1 MHGVGALFLVTWLFV
16 VGSFKME
23 GMGNFSTWKG
33 SVSAAYTW
41 KGFRELFDLEGVG
54 VGSLHLEGVS
64 WKTRDFFDRYLR
76 NVRNVSAI
84 GTVHRQV
91 SANLLR
97 IVDEGQTYYP
107 ETLFLALT
115 YFRRALAQE
124 IFKLRKKLC
133 FWSSGGAIFF
143 KLRVK
148 FCFRSL
154 GGAISGTEGWGGSER
169 KTKSS
174 AFGR

>member
-1 MHGVGALFLVTWLFV
+1 M
-16 VGSFKME
+16 
-23 GMGNFSTWKG
+23 
-33 SVSAAYTW
+33 
-41 KGFRELFDLEGVG
+41 
-54 VGSLHLEGVS
+54 
-64 WKTRDFFDRYLR
+64 
-76 NVRNVSAI
+76 SAI
-84 GTVHRQV
+84 GTVHRQA

-154 GGAISGTEGWGGSER
+154 GGAISGTEGGVGVRGKPRVLLLVVRYFKLREKFCFRSSGGAISRTEGWGGVGWGEST
-169 KTKSS
+169 KTKSLILVQGS
-174 AFGR
+174 